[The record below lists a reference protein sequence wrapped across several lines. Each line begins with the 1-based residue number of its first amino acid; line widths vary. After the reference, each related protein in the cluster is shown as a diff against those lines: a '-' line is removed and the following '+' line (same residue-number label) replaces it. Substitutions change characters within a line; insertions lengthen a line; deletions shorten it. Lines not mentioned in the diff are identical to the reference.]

1 MMLETLT
8 NLQYWHWGVTG
19 LVLLILETFAPGAI
33 FLWFGI
39 AALVVSALKAAIPG
53 MGWELQFIIFSI
65 LSVVS
70 IISWR
75 LFFKKNP
82 PTEDPDSQTLNR
94 RGSEFLGKKVE
105 LTTAIVDGVG
115 KVKLG
120 DTMWRVEGP
129 DAPKG
134 AQVEVVDSR
143 GSSLVVA
150 VCE

>member
-1 MMLETLT
+1 MIVESLT
-8 NLQYWHWGVTG
+8 ELQYWHWGVAG
-19 LVLLILETFAPGAI
+19 LILMVLEIFAPGAI

-39 AALVVSALKAAIPG
+39 AALVVSVLKAIIPS
-53 MGWELQFIIFSI
+53 MGWELQFIIFSV

-82 PTEDPDSQTLNR
+82 PEEDPDSQTLNR
-94 RGSEFLGKKVE
+94 RGSEYLGRKVE
-105 LTTAIVDGVG
+105 LSTAIVDGVG

-134 AQVEVVDSR
+134 SQVEVVDSR
-143 GSSLVVA
+143 GSSLVVKR
-150 VCE
+150 CD

>member
-1 MMLETLT
+1 
-8 NLQYWHWGVTG
+8 
-19 LVLLILETFAPGAI
+19 
-33 FLWFGI
+33 
-39 AALVVSALKAAIPG
+39 

-82 PTEDPDSQTLNR
+82 PREDPDSQTLNR
-94 RGSEFLGKKVE
+94 RGSEFLGRKVE
-105 LTTAIVDGVG
+105 LTTAIIDGVG

-129 DAPKG
+129 DAAKG
-134 AQVEVVDSR
+134 TQVEVVDSR
-143 GSSLVVA
+143 GSSLVVKI
-150 VCE
+150 CN

>member
-1 MMLETLT
+1 MIAEALVD
-8 NLQYWHWGVTG
+8 LQYWHWGVAG
-19 LVLLILETFAPGAI
+19 LVLLVLEIFAPGAI

-39 AALVVSALKAAIPG
+39 AALVVSLLKALIPSL
-53 MGWELQFIIFSI
+53 GWELQFIIFSI

-82 PTEDPDSQTLNR
+82 PREDPDSQTLNR
-94 RGSEFLGKKVE
+94 RGSEFLGRKVE
-105 LTTAIVDGVG
+105 LTTAIIDGVG

-129 DAPKG
+129 DAAKG
-134 AQVEVVDSR
+134 TQVEVVDSR
-143 GSSLVVA
+143 GSSLVVKI
-150 VCE
+150 CN

>member
-1 MMLETLT
+1 MIIEALQQA
-8 NLQYWHWGVTG
+8 QYWHWAVAGII
-19 LVLLILETFAPGAI
+19 LMVLEILAPGAV

-39 AALVVSALKAAIPG
+39 AAIVVSIIKAIIPG
-53 MGWELQFIIFSI
+53 LGWEMQLAIFSI

-70 IISWR
+70 IIGWR

-82 PTEDPDSQTLNR
+82 PAHDPDSDSLNR
-94 RGSEFLGKKVE
+94 RGSEFLGRKVD
-105 LTTAIVDGVG
+105 LAKDIVDGVG

-134 AQVEVVDSR
+134 TSVEVVDSR
-143 GSSLVVA
+143 GSSLVVKIA
-150 VCE
+150 T